1 MGKERLRAKID
12 DVYKIRASHL
22 SQPMHR
28 IHKNIR
34 NKDKKIKWK

>member
-28 IHKNIR
+28 IHKTSE
-34 NKDKKIKWK
+34 IKTKR